1 MNKLSPIDH
10 FLDIRKSKLKDSP
23 VKTDKTMFQLSYI
36 NPRPAIK
43 PELCQRI
50 VSNQKGTD
58 FDKIHPL

>member
-1 MNKLSPIDH
+1 L
-10 FLDIRKSKLKDSP
+10 FRIRKPKLKDSP
-23 VKTDKTMFQLSYI
+23 VKTDKTMFQLPYI
-36 NPRPAIK
+36 NACSAIK